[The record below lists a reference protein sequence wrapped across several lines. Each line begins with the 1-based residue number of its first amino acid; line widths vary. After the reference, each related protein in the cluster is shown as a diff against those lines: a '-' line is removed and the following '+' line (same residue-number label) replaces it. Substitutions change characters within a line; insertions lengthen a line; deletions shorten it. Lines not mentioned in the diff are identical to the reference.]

1 MFNVNGI
8 VNALGGMAQINKKL
22 DNFGNNLRSQFG
34 QNVSPEQLGQQ
45 LLNSG
50 QLSQQKFEEF
60 RQVANF
66 ITGRNV

>member
-8 VNALGGMAQINKKL
+8 INALGGIAQMNKRL

-66 ITGRNV
+66 ITGRNI

>member
-8 VNALGGMAQINKKL
+8 INALGGMAQMNKKL

-34 QNVSPEQLGQQ
+34 QDVSPEQLGQQ

>member
-1 MFNVNGI
+1 MFNANGI
-8 VNALGGMAQINKKL
+8 INALGGMAQINKKL

>member
-8 VNALGGMAQINKKL
+8 INALGGMAQINKKL

>member
-1 MFNVNGI
+1 MFNANGI
-8 VNALGGMAQINKKL
+8 INALGGMAQINKKL

-34 QNVSPEQLGQQ
+34 PNVSPEQLGQQ

>member
-1 MFNVNGI
+1 MFNVNGVI
-8 VNALGGMAQINKKL
+8 NALGGMAQMNKRL
-22 DNFGNNLRSQFG
+22 DSFGNNLRSQFG

-66 ITGRNV
+66 ITGRNI